1 MSRANRSA
9 SGQTYAFGY
18 AKLLITFIK
27 YVPQMWA
34 NYKRKSTVGWS
45 IGQILC
51 DFVGGV
57 LSVAQLLLDSSQE
70 NDWSGVTGNPAKFM
84 LGNISILF
92 DVIFMVQ
99 HYVLY
104 GSRESA
110 LDNAERGRLLSPE
123 RRQD

>member
-1 MSRANRSA
+1 M
-9 SGQTYAFGY
+9 
-18 AKLLITFIK
+18 
-27 YVPQMWA
+27 VA
-34 NYKRKSTVGWS
+34 NYRRKSTVGWS

-57 LSVAQLLLDSSQE
+57 LSVAQLLLDSSLQ

-92 DVIFMVQ
+92 DVVFMVQ

-104 GSRESA
+104 GSREEA
-110 LDNAERGRLLSPE
+110 LERE
-123 RRQD
+123 RRGLLGQERRVD